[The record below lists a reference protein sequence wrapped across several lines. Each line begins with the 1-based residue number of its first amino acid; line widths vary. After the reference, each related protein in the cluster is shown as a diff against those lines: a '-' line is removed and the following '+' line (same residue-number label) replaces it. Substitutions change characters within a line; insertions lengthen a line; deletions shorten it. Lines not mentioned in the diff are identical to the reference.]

1 MSITSQVFDPII
13 AANAAEAAQLIK
25 TNKVNSY
32 QAITYPAKTYG
43 FIFIVPNGGINDP
56 FLEVAVIH
64 DRDGNRTLIE
74 SITAGWI
81 DEVEELEKHFIDS
94 EGSGFSRPSSL
105 LLTTDTD
112 LDSKKATQKA
122 HFICGC
128 CGDGFTSTIQEQE
141 KHDQDAGYGI
151 CPRCEKYH

>member
-1 MSITSQVFDPII
+1 MSITSQVFEPFI

-25 TNKVNSY
+25 TGKVSSY
-32 QAITYPAKTYG
+32 HAITYPAKTHG
-43 FIFIVPNGGINDP
+43 FIFLVPNGGINDP

-64 DRDGNRTLIE
+64 DRDGNRTMIE

-81 DEVEELEKHFIDS
+81 DDVAKLEKYFIDS
-94 EGSGFSRPSSL
+94 EDNGISRPASL

-128 CGDGFTSTIQEQE
+128 CGSGFTSTIQEQE
-141 KHDQDAGYGI
+141 QYDSDAGYGI